1 MTAFSPGSAALLSA
15 RPNCFEERRS
25 AQTLRLYSAS
35 QEKHAIINAITKRR
49 PKLDRKDAANLWTG
63 FKTAWAVNGL
73 MNLEQY
79 RKTAEFNYQTATFE
93 KVPKIDVIE
102 WTDTRFV
109 DDVLKEIGVN
119 QKFDPPGRTI
129 R

>member
-1 MTAFSPGSAALLSA
+1 
-15 RPNCFEERRS
+15 
-25 AQTLRLYSAS
+25 
-35 QEKHAIINAITKRR
+35 
-49 PKLDRKDAANLWTG
+49 
-63 FKTAWAVNGL
+63 

-79 RKTAEFNYQTATFE
+79 RKTAEFNYQTASFE

-109 DDVLKEIGVN
+109 DNVLKEIGVN
-119 QKFDPPGRTI
+119 PKFDPPGRTI